1 MKKIY
6 FSYSDKPEDQSLYK
20 DLNNHLQQYKRKG
33 WIEIYDE
40 QELFKQNG
48 DLAKNEEFLK
58 SSDLT
63 IPLISIDY
71 LNNDECLKILKLAD
85 MQHIKIVPILLR
97 ECDWTA
103 DDILKKYSNEV
114 LPDEK
119 KSIEHLSKTLPD
131 KQTIF
136 KEIGDE
142 IKCFIF
148 PELHSVKMAET
159 GSSFYWIVAGLVL
172 VIGILAS
179 FYIYTKTD
187 EILLAVLS
195 FLLFGL
201 IALMSVKNVL
211 FPTKL
216 STI

>member
-48 DLAKNEEFLK
+48 DLEKNVEYLK
-58 SSDLT
+58 LSDIT

-85 MQHIKIVPILLR
+85 TQHIKIVPILLR

-103 DDILKKYSNEV
+103 DEILNKYSKEV
-114 LPDEK
+114 LPEEK

-148 PELHSVKMAET
+148 PELQSVKIADS
-159 GSSFYWIVAGLVL
+159 GKGFYWLVASFVL
-172 VIGILAS
+172 LIGILS
-179 FYIYTKTD
+179 SIYIYTKTH
-187 EILLAVLS
+187 ELLLAFLS
-195 FLLFGL
+195 FLLFAL
-201 IALMSVKNVL
+201 IALMSVKNIL

>member
-148 PELHSVKMAET
+148 PELHSVKMAES

>member
-6 FSYSDKPEDQSLYK
+6 FSYSDKPEDQTLYK

-48 DLAKNEEFLK
+48 DLTKNEEYLK
-58 SSDLT
+58 LSDLT
-63 IPLISIDY
+63 IPLISVDY
-71 LNNDECLKILKLAD
+71 LNNNECIKILKLAD
-85 MQHIKIVPILLR
+85 SQHIKIVPILLR
-97 ECDWTA
+97 ECDWTT
-103 DDILKKYSNEV
+103 DDILKKYSSEV
-114 LPDEK
+114 LPEEK

-148 PELHSVKMAET
+148 PELQSVKIAST
-159 GSSFYWIVAGLVL
+159 STSFYWIVAGIVL
-172 VIGILAS
+172 LIGIFAS
-179 FYIYTKTD
+179 FFIYDKTH

-201 IALMSVKNVL
+201 IALISVKNVL